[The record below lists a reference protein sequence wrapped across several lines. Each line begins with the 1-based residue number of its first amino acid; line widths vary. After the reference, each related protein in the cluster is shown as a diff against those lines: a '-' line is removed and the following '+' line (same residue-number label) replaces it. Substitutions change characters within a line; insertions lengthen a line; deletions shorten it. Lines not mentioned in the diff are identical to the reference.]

1 VQEGRVLASA
11 DVAQTRGSRRRGV
24 IGRADLDGAIVLQPC
39 RWVHSCGAPFALDVA
54 YLDGDGR
61 VIKVQRLRR
70 WRVAQPVPRARS
82 VVEARAGSFER
93 WGVAAGARLEVRAP

>member
-1 VQEGRVLASA
+1 MLASA
-11 DVAQTRGSRRRGV
+11 DVAINRSSRRRGV
-24 IGRADLDGAIVLQPC
+24 IGRADLDGAFVLQPC

-61 VIKVQRLRR
+61 VIKVQRLAR
-70 WRVAQPVPRARS
+70 WRVAQPVPRARC

-93 WGVAAGARLEVRAP
+93 WGVATGGRLEVRTP